1 MKPITLEFV
10 CFGPYM
16 EGQSVNF
23 EDLERDGLFLICGE
37 TGAGKTTILDAM
49 CMALY
54 GRASGGAR
62 GELAD
67 MRCKLADKD
76 DVTRVE
82 FVFDNGGRQYKFLR
96 VLRRVKTRNQ
106 EEVKYDEEQ
115 QCMERLGGEWKPLL
129 ANAKKTAVNEMA
141 EQIIGLTYDQF
152 RQVIILPQGQFERLL
167 TSKSD
172 EKEEILTKLFHAER
186 WERAVQRIYDQVS
199 AQDDELKRELEG
211 IKQELRKYGDDC
223 DSLGELQ
230 RKKEDAE
237 KELDELNK
245 QAQTAATTVE
255 TLEKRQK
262 RALLD
267 DQAFKEL
274 KKAEEALNNLQKQVP
289 DMEKEG
295 KLLDMA
301 DKAEKL
307 RTIYEKYDQEKERL
321 KRTTDKVASAQK
333 KLEEAENAA
342 KEKENAR
349 EAHEAGREEYEAK
362 KERLPLLKNAV
373 ELYKTLSHKLERCDA
388 ADKQLQTAKTQ
399 DDQCGQKLKA
409 ADERLGKA
417 VEKQRATMEAYQR
430 GQHAYLQG
438 IGGVLAQKLVQ
449 GKPCPVCGSREHP
462 APAEMSEGHITDSEL
477 NALSE
482 AMDQANREEKDAR
495 EARNSAA
502 DRKKE
507 TEEALGK
514 AKDEWTQ
521 CQEAYKSAKAGM
533 LEGIDTSEELER
545 AIQATAA
552 AIQKFEQEEKSI
564 AAALQEARTAAAE
577 ANGETCRLQ
586 EELKEVQKEAKAQTA
601 AWQEALKVSP
611 LEDEAQFMAS
621 CMEPEEYEQR
631 RKTYDDFRVQLGA
644 AEKSVEEKQR
654 VAVDGKATPILEAV
668 EAALQEAKKDADQ
681 RRDKVVRAEAALENM
696 GKTLENLTAR
706 KEAHDKKRV
715 DVDRNMEFAKR
726 LRGSAGVSL
735 QRYVLGVRFAAV
747 TAEANRLLE
756 TIYGGRYRLYRT
768 DEASGRTHKKGLELE
783 VYDTTQGQRR
793 SVNTLSG
800 GEKFLV
806 ALSLAIGLSSVV
818 RSGGGGVHMEAMFV
832 DEGFG
837 SLDDNAVDDAVSIL
851 QGIRQQSGAVVGVIS
866 HVGRLEET
874 IPTKLE
880 VKKGRKGSRIVLQ
893 N

>member
-16 EGQSVNF
+16 ERQFVNF

-62 GELAD
+62 GELPD

-82 FVFDNGGRQYKFLR
+82 FVFDNGGRRYKFLR

-115 QCMERLGGEWKPLL
+115 QCMELLGGEWKPLL

-186 WERAVQRIYDQVS
+186 WERAVQWIYDQVS
-199 AQDDELKRELEG
+199 AQDDELKRKLDG
-211 IKQELRKYGDDC
+211 IKQELHKYGDDC
-223 DSLGELQ
+223 DSLDGLRQKKTDAEAELKELQ
-230 RKKEDAE
+230 
-237 KELDELNK
+237 K
-245 QAQTAATTVE
+245 QAQTAAKTVE
-255 TLEKRQK
+255 TLGERKTQ
-262 RALLD
+262 ALLD
-267 DQAFKEL
+267 DKAFKDL
-274 KKAEEALNNLQKQVP
+274 DMAEGTLDNLQKQVP
-289 DMEKEG
+289 SVVEEE
-295 KLLDMA
+295 KLLGMA
-301 DKAEKL
+301 DEAEKL
-307 RTIYEKYDQEKERL
+307 RPVHEAYVQAKTALQTV
-321 KRTTDKVASAQK
+321 RTAAVSAGK
-333 KLEEAENAA
+333 KLEDAA
-342 KEKENAR
+342 AQADTAQKAR
-349 EAHEAGREEYEAK
+349 EAHEAGREGYDESKSRLVLLENARKPYATLAEKRRQRDKAK
-362 KERLPLLKNAV
+362 ALHQEKVGAKDKAERAFEKADRAWQQAL
-373 ELYKTLSHKLERCDA
+373 EQQKTARD
-388 ADKQLQTAKTQ
+388 
-399 DDQCGQKLKA
+399 
-409 ADERLGKA
+409 
-417 VEKQRATMEAYQR
+417 AYQR
-430 GQHAYLQG
+430 AQATYLRG
-438 IGGVLAQKLVQ
+438 IGGILAQKLVQ
-449 GKPCPVCGSREHP
+449 GEPCPVCGSREHP
-462 APAEMSEGHITDSEL
+462 APAAVQEGHITDSEL
-477 NALSE
+477 DALAKAES
-482 AMDQANREEKDAR
+482 QANEVEVNAR
-495 EARNSAA
+495 KARGEAEQAKNLAAKALTEAFSELSAA
-502 DRKKE
+502 NAACE
-507 TEEALGK
+507 
-514 AKDEWTQ
+514 
-521 CQEAYKSAKAGM
+521 SAEAGM
-533 LEGIDTSEELER
+533 LEGIGTSEELER
-545 AIQATAA
+545 AIQATGA
-552 AIQKFEQEEKSI
+552 AIQKFEREETST
-564 AAALQEARTAAAE
+564 AAALQAAQTAVEVAKAE
-577 ANGETCRLQ
+577 AGRLQ
-586 EELKEVQKEAKAQTA
+586 EELEKAQKEAEAQTA
-601 AWQEALKVSP
+601 AWQEALEASP

-621 CMEPEEYEQR
+621 RMEPEERQQR
-631 RKTYDDFRVQLGA
+631 QQACADFRGQLKA
-644 AEKSVEEKQR
+644 ALESVEEKR
-654 VAVDGKATPILEAV
+654 AAVEGKAKPILEAV
-668 EAALQEAKKDADQ
+668 K
-681 RRDKVVRAEAALENM
+681 AALEEAEKVAQNSQKEATIA
-696 GKTLENLTAR
+696 GENLKRMGETLDDLTDR

-837 SLDDNAVDDAVSIL
+837 SLDNSAVDDAVSIL

-866 HVGRLEET
+866 HVSRLEET

-880 VKKGRKGSRIVLQ
+880 VKKERKGSRIVLQ